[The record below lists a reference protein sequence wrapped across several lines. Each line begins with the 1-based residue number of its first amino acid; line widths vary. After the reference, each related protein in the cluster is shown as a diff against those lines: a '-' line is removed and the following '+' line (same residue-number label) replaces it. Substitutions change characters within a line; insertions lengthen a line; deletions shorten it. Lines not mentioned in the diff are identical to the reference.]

1 MSKVQ
6 RDIDIAA
13 AFKGGC
19 SRTVLA
25 VRHGLT
31 PRRISQIAAAH
42 GLHRYHADQVSMGLL
57 VQGGRP
63 KLFIPDGERPH
74 YVKLRRIMGAAYA
87 RDAMGLS

>member
-1 MSKVQ
+1 MSKAQ
-6 RDIDIAA
+6 RNSDIAA

-19 SRTVLA
+19 SRTTLA
-25 VRHGLT
+25 MRHGLT

-42 GLHRYHADQVSMGLL
+42 GMHRYHADQVSMGLL
-57 VQGGRP
+57 AQGGRP